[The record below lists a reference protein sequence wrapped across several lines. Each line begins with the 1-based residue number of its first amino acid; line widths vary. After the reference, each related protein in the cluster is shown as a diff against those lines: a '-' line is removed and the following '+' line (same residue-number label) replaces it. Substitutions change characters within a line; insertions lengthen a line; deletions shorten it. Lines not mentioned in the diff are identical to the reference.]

1 MILFMDSSF
10 FWDTDLWLISP
21 RNDSFLYSNQH
32 RSQYWA
38 GTCAV
43 TSWSMRFSWFWKLTS
58 RINIIVDQFKL
69 WMSLKSVSGV
79 CHLRMRKPPQDPQFI
94 RPWGL
99 NFSYGLSTLFVE
111 VKNMYFF
118 SDIMHKSRKLT
129 NYVRTYMYLLVY
141 KDSQSTYMLSVCL

>member
-21 RNDSFLYSNQH
+21 RNDSFLYSNQNG
-32 RSQYWA
+32 SQYWA

-58 RINIIVDQFKL
+58 RINIIVEQLKL

-79 CHLRMRKPPQDPQFI
+79 CHLRIGTKGKPTQNPQFI

-118 SDIMHKSRKLT
+118 SDIMHKSRKINEL
-129 NYVRTYMYLLVY
+129 RTYLHVLI
-141 KDSQSTYMLSVCL
+141 SI